1 MKKNKFEAMCAQWLS
16 ECLDPNDKEGLAAFQ
31 NWMERFGRG
40 DGRSVTVSDVVAAWD
55 VIRERQKL
63 H

>member
-31 NWMERFGRG
+31 NWMDRFGRG
-40 DGRSVTVSDVVAAWD
+40 DGRSVTVRDVVAAWE

>member
-1 MKKNKFEAMCAQWLS
+1 MKKNKFEALCAQWLS

-31 NWMERFGRG
+31 NWMDRFGRG
-40 DGRSVTVSDVVAAWD
+40 DGRSVTVRDVVAAWE

>member
-1 MKKNKFEAMCAQWLS
+1 MKKNKFEASCAEWLS

-31 NWMERFGRG
+31 NWIEWLGNG
-40 DGRSVTVSDVVAAWD
+40 KTRSVTVREVVAAWES
-55 VIRERQKL
+55 IRQQRKM

>member
-1 MKKNKFEAMCAQWLS
+1 MKKNKVEALCAEWLS

-40 DGRSVTVSDVVAAWD
+40 DARCVTVRDVLTAWET
-55 VIRERQKL
+55 IRERRKL